1 MTWIIN
7 FFKSIASLVVS
18 LVTLVID
25 AIKGGIQI
33 IMMLPDY
40 INYAA
45 DTIAMLP
52 SWLSV
57 FCIGI
62 IAIAAIW
69 AIRKA
74 L

>member
-7 FFKSIASLVVS
+7 FFKSIGSLIISV
-18 LVTLVID
+18 VTLLID

-33 IMMLPDY
+33 IMMLPEY
-40 INYAA
+40 INYASE
-45 DTIAMLP
+45 TIAILP
-52 SWLSV
+52 SWISI